1 MKIVKEFVLR
11 EIAGEAIL
19 VPTGAT
25 AQEFN
30 GMINLSATAQFIWEN
45 VEKVDSFEELV
56 DLILEEFEIDRER
69 ATIDAA
75 KFVNE
80 MVLNGFAVPTKADRT
95 W

>member
-30 GMINLSATAQFIWEN
+30 GMINLSATAQFIWEH

-56 DLILEEFEIDRER
+56 DRILEEFEIDRER

-80 MVLNGFAVPTKADRT
+80 MVLNGFAAPTKADHT